1 MLSGLLGIGK
11 PAHALLP
18 EYPRCV
24 QKESLMKPLIFA
36 SALAGA
42 LALSASAHA
51 AARDLEGTWQN
62 DRGGGAALSVLDIAY
77 EGSTYSVGASAPCG
91 RKACDLGET
100 TGYVLTPPGGRNP
113 DRDAVGISA
122 GFESGGASIQ
132 VIATGGRGGRLQ
144 VTVIQAFRDGRPAI
158 YTNENFS
165 RRR

>member
-1 MLSGLLGIGK
+1 MLSGLLGIGT
-11 PAHALLP
+11 PANALKP

-24 QKESLMKPLIFA
+24 QKEPLMKPLIFA
-36 SALAGA
+36 SAIAGA
-42 LALSASAHA
+42 LALSAPAHA

-62 DRGGGAALSVLDIAY
+62 DRGGGALSVLAITY

-91 RKACDLGET
+91 RKACDLGDA
-100 TGYVLTPPGGRNP
+100 TGYVLTAPGGRNP
-113 DRDAVGISA
+113 DRDAVGVSA